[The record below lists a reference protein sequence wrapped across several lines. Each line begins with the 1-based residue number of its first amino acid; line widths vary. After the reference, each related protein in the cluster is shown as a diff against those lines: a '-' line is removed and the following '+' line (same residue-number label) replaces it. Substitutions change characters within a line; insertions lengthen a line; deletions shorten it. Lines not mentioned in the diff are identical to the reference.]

1 MNENHL
7 ELKKKSIPSPLRY
20 KTRRKCEP
28 NKQREKK
35 NPKMNT
41 NVTKEDNVNKNKLT
55 KTNQKTITRVLVRLG
70 VRVFWDCS
78 AKARLREK
86 RDN

>member
-1 MNENHL
+1 MKIIWN
-7 ELKKKSIPSPLRY
+7 LKKKSIPSPLRY
-20 KTRRKCEP
+20 KTRLKCDP

-55 KTNQKTITRVLVRLG
+55 KTNQKTITRVLMRLG